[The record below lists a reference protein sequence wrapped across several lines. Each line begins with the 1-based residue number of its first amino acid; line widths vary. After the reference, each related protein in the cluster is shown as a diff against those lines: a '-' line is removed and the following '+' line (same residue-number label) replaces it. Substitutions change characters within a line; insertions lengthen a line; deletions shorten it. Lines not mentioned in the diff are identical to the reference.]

1 MIGRPFV
8 SYRARLFGFV
18 KLVAL
23 LKPTHVTYNFADDN
37 QNRAR
42 LPKRSRRRI
51 TSTPTRTR
59 DRARVREK
67 PVRSVCAAVPR

>member
-1 MIGRPFV
+1 MIGRPFCF
-8 SYRARLFGFV
+8 LMFGFV

-37 QNRAR
+37 QNPAR
-42 LPKRSRRRI
+42 LQKRSRRRFI
-51 TSTPTRTR
+51 SNPKRTS

-67 PVRSVCAAVPR
+67 PVRSVCAAASR